1 MSTFEDRPLSHAGRS
16 LVISASR
23 TKDVVRWSPDALAD
37 VLLGR
42 RPCRFGWSGEPL
54 RLDLDEIHTLV
65 LWTKDPGPMVQ
76 CTKLKT
82 ALEALVGA
90 GGQIYL
96 QLTATGFGDTF
107 VEYGVPRASVVCER
121 LDTAIEAGLLA
132 PGAVKLRYDPLIR
145 IRAGDCM
152 VTNVREAL
160 FRQVVD
166 AFAPLGVQDV
176 VTSYV
181 DFETYPKV
189 KRRIEDALGL
199 SLEDVPRNEI
209 AKFVQWMARQCEDR
223 GMRFDTCASPRIP
236 FEREGCIA
244 GSRLNALMATRHG
257 PGAPRCTTQLHNER
271 AHGGQ
276 RADCRCTYSRDIGYS
291 AGFTTCYTHGSGCIY
306 CYSHR
311 ESMGPKLLPQIRA
324 EVAELLSDP
333 PGFLAK
339 PDREAYLGV
348 VSG

>member
-1 MSTFEDRPLSHAGRS
+1 MSRAEPS

-23 TKDVVRWSPDALAD
+23 TKDLVRWSPDVLAD

-42 RPCRFGWSGEPL
+42 RSCRFGWTGERV

-65 LWTKDPGPMVQ
+65 LWTKDPGPMVRSAA
-76 CTKLKT
+76 LRN
-82 ALEALVGA
+82 ALEALIDS
-90 GGQIYL
+90 GGQTYL

-107 VEYGVPRASVVCER
+107 VEYGVPTADVVCER
-121 LDTAIEAGLLA
+121 LADAIEAGLLA
-132 PGAVKLRYDPLIR
+132 PGAVKLRYDPLLR
-145 IRAGDCM
+145 VRAGDYL
-152 VTNVREAL
+152 VTNMREAL
-160 FRQVVD
+160 FRQVLD
-166 AFAPLGVQDV
+166 TFAPLGVQDV

-189 KRRIEDALGL
+189 KRRIEEDLGL
-199 SLEDVPRNEI
+199 SLEDVPQHAI
-209 AKFVQWMARQCEDR
+209 AEFVQRMARECEGR
-223 GMRFDTCASPRIP
+223 GLRFDTCASPRIP

-244 GSRLNALMATRHG
+244 GSRFNALMAERHG
-257 PGAPRCTTQLHNER
+257 PDAPRCTTQLHNER
-271 AHGGQ
+271 ARGGQ

-324 EVAELLSDP
+324 EVDA
-333 PGFLAK
+333 FLAE
-339 PDREAYLGV
+339 PGREAYCGL
-348 VSG
+348 VSDCRV

>member
-1 MSTFEDRPLSHAGRS
+1 MPQVDRS

-23 TKDVVRWSPDALAD
+23 TKDLVRWSPDVLAD

-42 RPCRFGWSGEPL
+42 RPCRFGWVGKPL

-65 LWTKDPGPMVQ
+65 LWTKDPGPMLQ
-76 CTKLKT
+76 STELKT
-82 ALEALVGA
+82 ALEALVA
-90 GGQIYL
+90 SGGQVYL
-96 QLTATGFGDTF
+96 QLTATGFGNTF
-107 VEYGVPRASVVCER
+107 VEYGVPCPDVVCER
-121 LDTAIEAGLLA
+121 LAAAIKAGLVA

-145 IRAGDCM
+145 IRAGDYL
-152 VTNVREAL
+152 VTNMRGAL
-160 FRQVVD
+160 FRQVLD

-181 DFETYPKV
+181 DVETYPKV
-189 KRRIEDALGL
+189 IRRVEDALGL
-199 SLEDVPRNEI
+199 SLDHVPQHEI
-209 AKFVQWMARQCEDR
+209 AELVQWMARECEGR

-244 GSRLNALMATRHG
+244 GSRFNALMVEQHG
-257 PGAPRCTTQLHNER
+257 PGAPRCTTQLHNEHAR
-271 AHGGQ
+271 GGQ
-276 RADCRCTYSRDIGYS
+276 RAECRCTYSRDIGYS
-291 AGFTTCYTHGSGCIY
+291 AGFTTCYTQGSGCIY

-324 EVAELLSDP
+324 EVAEFLDDP
-333 PGFLAK
+333 TRFLAK
-339 PDREAYLGV
+339 PDKEAYLGV